1 MSAEPA
7 QKEEQ
12 ATAALN
18 LDAFN
23 RALIESVGVGIAI
36 VESGSFGILFQ
47 NKRFEQLFGLP
58 ANDVRLDQLME
69 IPDLSGLEPG
79 AVETC
84 EVTVKVKRRPVT
96 LAAHF
101 SSHQDQGRDVYMVE
115 LHNVTKVK
123 ELEYM
128 IESYA
133 KMVEKNERA
142 LRREKERAERL
153 LLNIMPRTVYEEL
166 KTFGVTTPQ
175 RYDCASVL
183 MLDFVD
189 FTEMAVSK
197 DPLALISELN
207 DIFTGFDRIVEQFG
221 CERLKTIGD
230 AYVAV
235 SGIPEAAPDH
245 AQNIARAAILFRRFI
260 RQRNATREEQWR
272 CRIGLA
278 SGPMI
283 GSIVGIQK
291 YVYDIFGPAM
301 DLAARME
308 HNAEPMEILLPKA
321 TADLIQ
327 DEFQLEAIG
336 PRDVKGFGSLELYRL
351 TAGNADLAVS
361 MF

>member
-1 MSAEPA
+1 MSADPIPVEPT
-7 QKEEQ
+7 Q
-12 ATAALN
+12 APALN

-23 RALIESVGVGIAI
+23 RTLIESVGVGIAI
-36 VESGSFGILFQ
+36 VECDGLKVLFQ
-47 NKRFEQLFGLP
+47 NKQFEKLFGTP
-58 ANDVRLDQLME
+58 ANDITLDQL
-69 IPDLSGLEPG
+69 IDAPDLSALEPG
-79 AVETC
+79 GVVTC
-84 EVTVKVKRRPVT
+84 EITVKHKRRPVT

-101 SSHQDQGRDVYMVE
+101 SLHHDNGRDVLMVE
-115 LHNVTKVK
+115 MHNITKVK

-153 LLNIMPRTVYEEL
+153 LLNIMPRSVFEEL

-175 RYDCASVL
+175 RYDSASVL

-189 FTEMAVSK
+189 FTEMAISK

-245 AQNIARAAILFRRFI
+245 AQNIARAALLFRRFI
-260 RQRNATREEQWR
+260 RQRNATREEKWR
-272 CRIGLA
+272 CRIGIA

-308 HNAEPMEILLPKA
+308 QHAEPMEILLPEV
-321 TADLIQ
+321 TADLIH
-327 DEFQLEAIG
+327 DEFRLEQLPA
-336 PRDVKGFGSLELYRL
+336 RDIKGFGTLELFKLVGGDEEL
-351 TAGNADLAVS
+351 TAS
-361 MF
+361 IF

>member
-1 MSAEPA
+1 MSGDAE
-7 QKEEQ
+7 
-12 ATAALN
+12 TSIGALN

-23 RALIESVGVGIAI
+23 RALIESVGVAIAI
-36 VESGSFGILFQ
+36 VARDSRRVLFCNRRFGQMFGEPGSEDVVD
-47 NKRFEQLFGLP
+47 RFVPL
-58 ANDVRLDQLME
+58 
-69 IPDLSGLEPG
+69 PDLSGLEAG
-79 AVETC
+79 KTVER
-84 EVTVKVKRRPVT
+84 EVSVKVGRRPMVFQANVS
-96 LAAHF
+96 LH
-101 SSHQDQGRDVYMVE
+101 DDNGRSVYMIE
-115 LHNVTKVK
+115 LHNITRLK

-128 IESYA
+128 LESYA
-133 KMVEKNERA
+133 KLVEKNERA
-142 LRREKERAERL
+142 LRREKERAEKL

-175 RYDCASVL
+175 RFESASVL
-183 MLDFVD
+183 MLDFVG

-235 SGIPEAAPDH
+235 SGIPEPTPDH
-245 AQNIARAAILFRRFI
+245 AHNIARAALLFRRFI
-260 RQRNATREEQWR
+260 RQRNATRTEQWR
-272 CRIGLA
+272 CRIGIA

-308 HNAEPMEILLPKA
+308 QSCEPMEIMLPEA
-321 TADLIQ
+321 TAVAIR
-327 DEFQLEAIG
+327 DEFRLEALS
-336 PRDVKGFGSLELYRL
+336 PREVKGFGRLQVYRL
-351 TAGNADLAVS
+351 TGGDEGLSAS
-361 MF
+361 PF

>member
-1 MSAEPA
+1 MGADPLPMEEPP
-7 QKEEQ
+7 
-12 ATAALN
+12 TSALN

-36 VESGSFGILFQ
+36 VECDGLKVLFQ
-47 NKRFEQLFGLP
+47 NKRFEQLFGTP
-58 ANDVRLDQLME
+58 ANDVTLDQLMQV
-69 IPDLSGLEPG
+69 PDLNNLEPG
-79 AVETC
+79 TVETC
-84 EVTVKVKRRPVT
+84 EVTVKHKRRPVT

-101 SSHQDQGRDVYMVE
+101 SLHEDGGRRVYLVE
-115 LHNVTKVK
+115 MHNITKVK

-175 RYDCASVL
+175 RYDSASVL

-189 FTEMAVSK
+189 FTEMAISK

-235 SGIPEAAPDH
+235 SGIPESAPDH
-245 AQNIARAAILFRRFI
+245 AQNIARAALLFRRFI
-260 RQRNATREEQWR
+260 RQRNATRTEQWR
-272 CRIGLA
+272 CRIGIA

-308 HNAEPMEILLPKA
+308 QHAEPMEILLPEA
-321 TADLIQ
+321 TAELVR
-327 DEFQLEAIG
+327 DEFRLEPVPA
-336 PRDVKGFGSLELYRL
+336 REVKGFGEMELYRL
-351 TAGNADLAVS
+351 VGGDEELGVS
-361 MF
+361 LF

>member
-1 MSAEPA
+1 MSAEPLPDPGSGS
-7 QKEEQ
+7 
-12 ATAALN
+12 TLN
-18 LDAFN
+18 LNTFN

-36 VESGSFGILFQ
+36 VATDDLKILFQ
-47 NKRFEQLFGLP
+47 NKLFEQLFGTP
-58 ANDVRLDQLME
+58 ANDILLGQLME
-69 IPDLSGLEPG
+69 MPDLGGLEPG
-79 AVETC
+79 AVQTC
-84 EVTVKVKRRPVT
+84 EVTLKHKRRPVT

-101 SSHQDQGRDVYMVE
+101 SIHDDGDRTVYLVE
-115 LHNVTKVK
+115 MHNITKVK

-153 LLNIMPRTVYEEL
+153 LLNIMPRSVFEEL

-189 FTEMAVSK
+189 FTEMAISK

-245 AQNIARAAILFRRFI
+245 APNIARAALLFRRFI
-260 RQRNATREEQWR
+260 RQRNATREEKWR
-272 CRIGLA
+272 CRIGIA

-308 HNAEPMEILLPKA
+308 QNADPMEILLPEE
-321 TADLIQ
+321 TANLIR
-327 DEFQLEAIG
+327 DEFHLEQI
-336 PRDVKGFGSLELYRL
+336 PDRDVKGFGTIPLYKLVGGDEELGVSL
-351 TAGNADLAVS
+351 
-361 MF
+361 F

>member
-1 MSAEPA
+1 MSAEPLEA
-7 QKEEQ
+7 DASQS
-12 ATAALN
+12 TSLN

-36 VESGSFGILFQ
+36 VERDGLRILFQ
-47 NKRFEQLFGLP
+47 NKRFEQLFGMP
-58 ANDVRLDQLME
+58 ANDVTLDQLME
-69 IPDLSGLEPG
+69 VPDLESLEPG

-84 EVTVKVKRRPVT
+84 EVTVKPKRRPVT
-96 LAAHF
+96 IAAHF
-101 SSHQDQGRDVYMVE
+101 SLHDDGGRTVYMVE
-115 LHNVTKVK
+115 LHNITKVK

-175 RYDCASVL
+175 RFESASVL

-189 FTEMAVSK
+189 FTEMAISK

-245 AQNIARAAILFRRFI
+245 AQNIARTALLFRRFI

-272 CRIGLA
+272 CRIGIA

-308 HNAEPMEILLPKA
+308 HISEPMEIMLPEA
-321 TADLIQ
+321 TAELIQ
-327 DEFQLEAIG
+327 DEFQLEPVPA
-336 PRDVKGFGSLELYRL
+336 REVKGFGTLQLYKLAAGDAELSASL
-351 TAGNADLAVS
+351 
-361 MF
+361 F